1 MRHSQSHFEVLINL
15 RRQMAREEAVK
26 RGVGWATATTT
37 STTTT
42 TTHPPSIANHPTAT
56 QMVTTMA
63 SSQNINV

>member
-26 RGVGWATATTT
+26 RGVGWATAIAT
-37 STTTT
+37 TTTT

-56 QMVTTMA
+56 QMVSTMA